1 MKRGLFMIELM
12 KSRRSTKKY
21 ISNMPELAKIETIIE
36 AGLYAPSGRNRQG
49 AIIIAITDK
58 ETRDRLSKANA
69 EVLGADVDPFY
80 GAPVVLVVL
89 ADKTVN
95 TSLYDGSLVMENM
108 MLAAHSLGLGS
119 CWIHRAK
126 EVFELPEWREWLK
139 SIGVEGEYEGVG
151 NCIVGIPDADVFP
164 APLPRREGRVFRI

>member
-1 MKRGLFMIELM
+1 MLELM

-21 ISNMPELAKIETIIE
+21 KSEMPDVSDIDKIIE

-49 AIIIAITDK
+49 AIILAVTDK
-58 ETRDRLSKANA
+58 TVRDRLSEANA
-69 EVLGADVDPFY
+69 AVLGMSSDPFY
-80 GAPVVLVVL
+80 GAPCVLVVL
-89 ADKTVN
+89 ADKSVN
-95 TSLYDGSLVMENM
+95 TSVYDGSLVMENL
-108 MLAAHSLGLGS
+108 MLAAHALGLGS

-151 NCIVGIPDADVFP
+151 NCIVGYPEDSSFP
-164 APLPRREGRVFRI
+164 EPLPRREGRVFKV